1 MQEINTPKLTPLGK
15 GAGLLGLLSQLAP
28 LFPSKVAQF
37 DYHSAYDPEML
48 HADALNNTR
57 DLLNRLPYINLGQ
70 PPERG
75 SWYVNTNRPS
85 NLGYDWGGNVWTPEE
100 AIAINKAE
108 SERLRQIELED
119 EAIKARR
126 SGAVSGWSQLE
137 GIFEKQLAKKNK
149 QMDEYR
155 SEYKRKYG
163 RMPSVKEAKLYRA
176 HLGRLNNEIIAGDVI
191 RSQYDQ
197 DQSGYQDYRLGLPQ
211 PIGLRRINGML
222 PSRPLV
228 DAKTGNK
235 LFLPNM
241 RNVPAGRIW

>member
-1 MQEINTPKLTPLGK
+1 MQGINTPKLTPGQK

-37 DYHSAYDPEML
+37 DYHAAYDPEML

-57 DLLNRLPYINLGQ
+57 EVLNRVIGLGQ
-70 PPERG
+70 PPD
-75 SWYVNTNRPS
+75 SMPNYVNTNRPS
-85 NLGYDWGGNVWTPEE
+85 NLGFDWGGNVWSPEE
-100 AIAINKAE
+100 AMAINKAE

-119 EAIKARR
+119 KAIKAQRA
-126 SGAVSGWSQLE
+126 GAVSGWSQL
-137 GIFEKQLAKKNK
+137 GDMFEKQLAKKNK
-149 QMDEYR
+149 QIDEYK

-163 RMPSVKEAKLYRA
+163 RMPSVNEVKLYRA

-211 PIGLRRINGML
+211 PIGSRRINGML
-222 PSRPLV
+222 PSRALI